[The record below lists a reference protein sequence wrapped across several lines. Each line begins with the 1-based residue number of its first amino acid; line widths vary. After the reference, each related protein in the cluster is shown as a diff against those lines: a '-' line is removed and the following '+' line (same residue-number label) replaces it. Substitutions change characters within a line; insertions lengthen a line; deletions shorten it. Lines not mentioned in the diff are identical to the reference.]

1 MQLNGSFDLWGLEQK
16 VVLGYQYSNQD
27 FTAYARSTGT
37 KWILAISFEWNGSM
51 PEPVWNAPKL
61 NEKYNIE
68 QNALFA
74 ATYLNPT
81 EPLKFIL
88 GGRFTNYEKN
98 IYGRS
103 SSIKY
108 DHEFVP
114 YAGVI
119 YDFNDVYTAYASYTS
134 IFSAPR

>member
-1 MQLNGSFDLWGLEQK
+1 MEIGNF
-16 VVLGYQYSNQD
+16 
-27 FTAYARSTGT
+27 
-37 KWILAISFEWNGSM
+37 FEWNGSM
-51 PEPVWNAPKL
+51 PEPVWNAPTL

-74 ATYLNPT
+74 ATYLNPI

-134 IFSAPR
+134 IFQPQDKKTLMVTI

>member
-1 MQLNGSFDLWGLEQK
+1 MGLRAKGCFGLSIFQSG
-16 VVLGYQYSNQD
+16 L
-27 FTAYARSTGT
+27 TAYARSTDT
-37 KWILAISFEWNGSM
+37 KMEIGNFFEWNGSM
-51 PEPVWNAPKL
+51 PEPVWNAPTL

-74 ATYLNPT
+74 ATYLNPI

-114 YAGVI
+114 YAGII

-134 IFSAPR
+134 IFQPQDKKTLMVTI

>member
-1 MQLNGSFDLWGLEQK
+1 MDIGNF
-16 VVLGYQYSNQD
+16 
-27 FTAYARSTGT
+27 
-37 KWILAISFEWNGSM
+37 FEWNGSM

-88 GGRFTNYEKN
+88 GGRLQIMKR
-98 IYGRS
+98 IYMVVV
-103 SSIKY
+103 
-108 DHEFVP
+108 HP
-114 YAGVI
+114 
-119 YDFNDVYTAYASYTS
+119 
-134 IFSAPR
+134 

>member
-1 MQLNGSFDLWGLEQK
+1 MDIGNF
-16 VVLGYQYSNQD
+16 
-27 FTAYARSTGT
+27 
-37 KWILAISFEWNGSM
+37 FEWNGSM

-74 ATYLNPT
+74 ATYLNPI

-98 IYGRS
+98 IYGRN

-114 YAGVI
+114 YAGII

-134 IFSAPR
+134 IFQPQDNKDFDGNYLDRLKETVLK

>member
-1 MQLNGSFDLWGLEQK
+1 MDIGNF
-16 VVLGYQYSNQD
+16 
-27 FTAYARSTGT
+27 
-37 KWILAISFEWNGSM
+37 FEWNGSM

-114 YAGVI
+114 YAGLSMISMMSILLMQVI
-119 YDFNDVYTAYASYTS
+119 PVF
-134 IFSAPR
+134 FSPKIKRL